1 MATLDH
7 PELRESLNIL
17 LKNSRPRLERVLRNF
32 EIPPEDAEDILQDA
46 QLTLLYKWDK
56 IRSPESWLIGTVKK
70 KCIMY
75 WRKRRGS
82 LCEAVDTAILDLL
95 AVPQAPDQEKAEL
108 TYDLNRVLARLST
121 RCRSLLKLRYGLG
134 YGPTEV
140 AEQMGY
146 RTSSIRKVTNRCLA
160 ALTRQ
165 LLAVGFD
172 QEPQGEP
179 QGWISTRHPTLS
191 RGSAAAG
198 CIAGGTGRSSAI
210 SSPTATTAVASPR
223 ISSPVA

>member
-1 MATLDH
+1 MSDTEGIAAPDTRQTIERTFRERRKGFLAWA
-7 PELRESLNIL
+7 LRHAPDPST
-17 LKNSRPRLERVLRNF
+17 
-32 EIPPEDAEDILQDA
+32 AEDILQDA

-56 IRSPESWLIGTVKK
+56 VRSPESWLIGTVKK

-82 LCEAVDTAILDLL
+82 LCDAVDTAILDL
-95 AVPQAPDQEKAEL
+95 VSEPQAPEQERAEL
-108 TYDLNRVLARLST
+108 SCDLNRVLSKLSE
-121 RCRSLLKLRYGLG
+121 RCRSLLRLRYGLG

-165 LLAVGFD
+165 LVAVGF
-172 QEPQGEP
+172 QREPVGD
-179 QGWISTRHPTLS
+179 
-191 RGSAAAG
+191 
-198 CIAGGTGRSSAI
+198 
-210 SSPTATTAVASPR
+210 ASDD
-223 ISSPVA
+223 

>member
-7 PELRESLNIL
+7 PELRESLNNL
-17 LKNSRPRLERVLRNF
+17 LKTSRPRLERVLRNF
-32 EIPPEDAEDILQDA
+32 EVPPEDAEDILQDA

-56 IRSPESWLIGTVKK
+56 VRSPESWLIGTVKK

-95 AVPQAPDQEKAEL
+95 AVPQAPDQEK
-108 TYDLNRVLARLST
+108 TDLSTDLSRVLARLSA
-121 RCRSLLKLRYGLG
+121 RCRSLLRLRYGLG

-146 RTSSIRKVTNRCLA
+146 QTSSIRKVTNRCLA

-165 LLAVGFD
+165 LLAVGF
-172 QEPQGEP
+172 QREFVGGRGEP
-179 QGWISTRHPTLS
+179 QEDG
-191 RGSAAAG
+191 
-198 CIAGGTGRSSAI
+198 
-210 SSPTATTAVASPR
+210 
-223 ISSPVA
+223 

>member
-7 PELRESLNIL
+7 PELRESLDIL

-32 EIPPEDAEDILQDA
+32 EVPPEDAEDILQDA

-95 AVPQAPDQEKAEL
+95 AVPQAPDQEKTEL
-108 TYDLNRVLARLST
+108 TYDLNRVLPTVDPLPVAAEAALRARL
-121 RCRSLLKLRYGLG
+121 RSDRGGGADGIPDLQHPQSDQPLSGS
-134 YGPTEV
+134 PDP
-140 AEQMGY
+140 
-146 RTSSIRKVTNRCLA
+146 
-160 ALTRQ
+160 Q
-165 LLAVGFD
+165 LLAVGFYV
-172 QEPQGEP
+172 EPQG
-179 QGWISTRHPTLS
+179 GTRE
-191 RGSAAAG
+191 
-198 CIAGGTGRSSAI
+198 
-210 SSPTATTAVASPR
+210 
-223 ISSPVA
+223 

>member
-1 MATLDH
+1 MATLDQ
-7 PELRESLNIL
+7 PEIRESLNRL
-17 LKNSRPRLERVLRNF
+17 LKTARPRLERVLRHF

-82 LCEAVDTAILDLL
+82 LCDAVDTAILELVS
-95 AVPQAPDQEKAEL
+95 VPQAPDQEKTEL
-108 TYDLNRVLARLST
+108 SCDLNRVLSRLST
-121 RCRSLLKLRYGLG
+121 RCRSLLQLRYGLG
-134 YGPTEV
+134 YGPNEV

-146 RTSSIRKVTNRCLA
+146 RVSSIRKVTNRCLA

-165 LLAVGFD
+165 LLAVGF
-172 QEPQGEP
+172 QREPQDG
-179 QGWISTRHPTLS
+179 
-191 RGSAAAG
+191 
-198 CIAGGTGRSSAI
+198 
-210 SSPTATTAVASPR
+210 
-223 ISSPVA
+223 

>member
-7 PELRESLNIL
+7 PELRESLNNL

-32 EIPPEDAEDILQDA
+32 EVPPEDAEDILQDA

-56 IRSPESWLIGTVKK
+56 VRSPESWLIGTVKK

-82 LCEAVDTAILDLL
+82 LCEAVDTAILDLI
-95 AVPQAPDQEKAEL
+95 AVPQAPDQERTDL
-108 TYDLNRVLARLST
+108 TTDLSRVLSKLSA
-121 RCRSLLKLRYGLG
+121 RCRSLLRLRYGLG

-146 RTSSIRKVTNRCLA
+146 QTSSIRKVTNRCLA

-165 LLAVGFD
+165 LLAVGFHT
-172 QEPQGEP
+172 EAP
-179 QGWISTRHPTLS
+179 
-191 RGSAAAG
+191 A
-198 CIAGGTGRSSAI
+198 
-210 SSPTATTAVASPR
+210 
-223 ISSPVA
+223 PVEVDPETDPDSHDG

>member
-1 MATLDH
+1 MATLDQ
-7 PELRESLNIL
+7 PEIRESLNRL
-17 LKNSRPRLERVLRNF
+17 LKTARPRLERVLRHF

-56 IRSPESWLIGTVKK
+56 IRTPESWLIGTIKK

-82 LCEAVDTAILDLL
+82 LCDAVDTAILELVS
-95 AVPQAPDQEKAEL
+95 VPQAPDQEKAEL
-108 TYDLNRVLARLST
+108 STDLNRVLARLST

-134 YGPTEV
+134 YGPNEV

-146 RTSSIRKVTNRCLA
+146 RVSSIRKVTNRCLA

-165 LLAVGFD
+165 LLAVGF
-172 QEPQGEP
+172 Q
-179 QGWISTRHPTLS
+179 
-191 RGSAAAG
+191 RGPHDG
-198 CIAGGTGRSSAI
+198 
-210 SSPTATTAVASPR
+210 
-223 ISSPVA
+223 

>member
-7 PELRESLNIL
+7 PELRESLNKL
-17 LKNSRPRLERVLRNF
+17 LKNARPRLERVLRHF
-32 EIPPEDAEDILQDA
+32 EVPPEDAEDILQDA
-46 QLTLLYKWDK
+46 QL
-56 IRSPESWLIGTVKK
+56 TVKK

-82 LCEAVDTAILDLL
+82 LCDAVDTAILDLIS
-95 AVPQAPDQEKAEL
+95 VPQAPDQEKTEL
-108 TYDLNRVLARLST
+108 STDLNRVLGKLSA

-146 RTSSIRKVTNRCLA
+146 RASSIRKVTNRCLA

-165 LLAVGFD
+165 LLAVGF
-172 QEPQGEP
+172 QREPQDG
-179 QGWISTRHPTLS
+179 
-191 RGSAAAG
+191 
-198 CIAGGTGRSSAI
+198 
-210 SSPTATTAVASPR
+210 
-223 ISSPVA
+223 

>member
-17 LKNSRPRLERVLRNF
+17 LKSSRPRLERVLRNF

-75 WRKRRGS
+75 WRKRRGTVD
-82 LCEAVDTAILDLL
+82 EAVDPAIRALL

-108 TYDLNRVLARLST
+108 PWALNRGMARVSI
-121 RCRSLLKLRYGLG
+121 RCRS
-134 YGPTEV
+134 
-140 AEQMGY
+140 
-146 RTSSIRKVTNRCLA
+146 
-160 ALTRQ
+160 
-165 LLAVGFD
+165 
-172 QEPQGEP
+172 
-179 QGWISTRHPTLS
+179 
-191 RGSAAAG
+191 
-198 CIAGGTGRSSAI
+198 
-210 SSPTATTAVASPR
+210 
-223 ISSPVA
+223 

>member
-1 MATLDH
+1 MLPFASNSVRGSGGMTTLH
-7 PELRESLNIL
+7 NPELRDNLNQL
-17 LKNSRPRLERVLRNF
+17 LLASRPRLERVLRHF

-56 IRSPESWLIGTVKK
+56 IRTPESWLIGTLKK

-75 WRKRRGS
+75 WRKRRSS
-82 LCEAVDTAILDLL
+82 LCDAVDTAILDLVSTPVAPNQERTEL
-95 AVPQAPDQEKAEL
+95 AF
-108 TYDLNRVLARLST
+108 DLNRVLIKLSI

-146 RTSSIRKVTNRCLA
+146 RLSSIRKVTNRCLA

-165 LLAVGFD
+165 LVAVGFHRELPD
-172 QEPQGEP
+172 D
-179 QGWISTRHPTLS
+179 
-191 RGSAAAG
+191 
-198 CIAGGTGRSSAI
+198 
-210 SSPTATTAVASPR
+210 
-223 ISSPVA
+223 

>member
-17 LKNSRPRLERVLRNF
+17 LKNARPRLERVLRNF

-95 AVPQAPDQEKAEL
+95 AVPQAPAQEKADL
-108 TYDLNRVLARLST
+108 TCDLNRVLGRLST

-172 QEPQGEP
+172 REPEVEPQDG
-179 QGWISTRHPTLS
+179 
-191 RGSAAAG
+191 
-198 CIAGGTGRSSAI
+198 
-210 SSPTATTAVASPR
+210 
-223 ISSPVA
+223 